1 MAQIYIR
8 GIGQKEV
15 SNEDAKVI
23 KQQWESGTLKHD
35 EIISFGNFATK
46 AGSIT
51 GITLEPEIKSGNNS
65 EQVEGDYYKER
76 HEILSSSLEER
87 AHRLEFFKLLI
98 KIMDDRDP
106 TEEELEKA
114 KQIQLEFF
122 QKNPYRLECDTS
134 CFKEFTNGRVAKQ
147 GRFVHL
153 IERIIGTDIYYQK
166 YKMCTTS
173 AMS

>member
-15 SNEDAKVI
+15 SNEDARII

-51 GITLEPEIKSGNNS
+51 GITLEPEVKNGTISK
-65 EQVEGDYYKER
+65 EIDDDYYKDR
-76 HEILSSSLEER
+76 HEILMTSPEER
-87 AHRLEFFKLLI
+87 SYRLGFFKLFI
-98 KIMDDRDP
+98 KIMDDRDV
-106 TEEELEKA
+106 EKEELEKA
-114 KQIQLEFF
+114 RLVHLEFF
-122 QKNPYRLECDTS
+122 KNNPYRLECDLS
-134 CFKEFTNGRVAKQ
+134 VLKQFTNGKTAKL

-153 IERIIGTDIYYQK
+153 IERIIINDKFYQK
-166 YKMCTTS
+166 YKLCNSQTNK
-173 AMS
+173 